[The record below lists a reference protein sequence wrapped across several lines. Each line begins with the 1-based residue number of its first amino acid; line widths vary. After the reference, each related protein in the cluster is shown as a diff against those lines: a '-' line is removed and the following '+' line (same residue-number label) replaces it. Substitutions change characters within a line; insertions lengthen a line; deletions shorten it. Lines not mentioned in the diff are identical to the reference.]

1 MSTQITLTLPDEVYQ
16 RARQLA
22 QLTGQDIGDVLLDS
36 IDLTLPSILEP
47 LESERP
53 ITTLTDDEILAL
65 TELQLPSSTDER
77 LSDLL
82 YLQQAGTMTDS
93 ERSELNALMLVY
105 KRGLLRKAQA
115 LAEAVRR
122 GLREPLS
129 G

>member
-1 MSTQITLTLPDEVYQ
+1 
-16 RARQLA
+16 
-22 QLTGQDIGDVLLDS
+22 LTGQDIGDVLLDS